1 MNKTEVLESA
11 RSIPMAGAFD
21 VIVCGAGPAGVAAA
35 IAAARSG
42 ASTCLIESGA
52 ALGGIWTTG
61 ALGYILDGEQKQGL
75 LVELLEAL
83 DRYNARQGYVF
94 DVETMKLVLDN
105 LCEGA
110 GVHVRLHTQVAA
122 VMKDE
127 PNRLAY
133 IVTESKS
140 GREAWRA
147 SVFIDATGDGDV
159 GALAGNSYEV
169 GQEGTGRTQPMS
181 LVALVTGVDPVE
193 CARYTEIATASRN
206 NLLADIVRGGKT
218 PTYTRPGLWHIRD
231 DLYILMANHEYG
243 YSGLEAGDL
252 TKATMHARRD
262 IMEVIEAL
270 RGLGGVWA
278 NLRLVSTAAKIGV
291 REGRRLTGHYRVTLQ
306 DMLEGKRHQDA
317 VCTVRFKIDVH
328 ALDENGGK
336 GIDRQLGPSRNQ
348 LMPYDIPLRA
358 LIAKDVDGL
367 LMAGRCICGDFLAHS
382 SYRVTGNSVALGQA
396 AGILAGEAV
405 RQGCLPHQVPWSDVR
420 DVLQQAAGRDSTRYE
435 DAERTGG
442 GADGR

>member
-1 MNKTEVLESA
+1 MKQMELAEPA
-11 RSIPMAGAFD
+11 RSVPVAASYD
-21 VIVCGAGPAGVAAA
+21 VIVCGGGPAGVATA

-42 ASTCLIESGA
+42 ASTCLIESGG

-61 ALGYILDGEQKQGL
+61 ALGYILDGERKQGL

-83 DRYNARQGYVF
+83 DQFNARQGYVF

-105 LCEGA
+105 LCA
-110 GVHVRLHTQVAA
+110 DTGVHVRLHTQVVA

-127 PNRLAY
+127 SNRLAY
-133 IVTESKS
+133 AVTESKS
-140 GREAWRA
+140 GREAWQA

-159 GALAGNSYEV
+159 GALAGNSYEL

-181 LVALVTGVDPVE
+181 LLALVTGIDPAE
-193 CARYTEIATASRN
+193 CAHYTEIATASRN

-243 YSGLEAGDL
+243 YSGLDAGDL
-252 TKATMHARRD
+252 TEATMHARRD
-262 IMEVIEAL
+262 VMEVVEAL
-270 RGLGGVWA
+270 RSIGGVWS

-291 REGRRLTGHYRVTLQ
+291 REGRRLAGRYRVTLQ
-306 DMLEGKRHQDA
+306 DMLDGKRHVDA

-328 ALDENGGK
+328 SLDENGGK
-336 GIDRQLGPSRNQ
+336 GIDRQLGPSRNK
-348 LMPYDIPLRA
+348 LLPYDIPLRA

-367 LMAGRCICGDFLAHS
+367 LMAGRCISGDFLAHS
-382 SYRVTGNSVALGQA
+382 SYRVTGNSVVLGQA
-396 AGILAGEAV
+396 AGILAGESV

-420 DVLQQAAGRDSTRYE
+420 EMLEQ
-435 DAERTGG
+435 AERTGG
-442 GADGR
+442 GSG